1 MVTISNGQ
9 ETFLVGCNDENS
21 NIVQIYNLVWQE
33 DYLKWVKFHTL
44 KYPKTR
50 FVAMIIPD
58 DALTYCKKCNGATTT
73 SMSTSTSTIATTTE
87 SKSRNIF
94 NHQISSIVVTAA
106 TILLSF

>member
-1 MVTISNGQ
+1 MPKFCGIATMLTISNGQ

-33 DYLKWVKFHTL
+33 DYLEWINFQTL

-58 DALTYCKKCNGATTT
+58 DALTFCPKCHDGVSTTT
-73 SMSTSTSTIATTTE
+73 STG
-87 SKSRNIF
+87 
-94 NHQISSIVVTAA
+94 
-106 TILLSF
+106 